1 MNWSKLMVCSLIG
14 LLGATARAESPAPA
28 VSTENAPASFPAVPP
43 KGRIILWGADATK
56 AGTPLTY
63 QISYLADAAV
73 AGQAIQMV
81 VKSTWQVEKEVKNN
95 KTGAMEKKKIDEHI
109 FKYFPITPKKQS
121 LETIALPAFDKGTA
135 IELFFADK
143 AEKPQPL
150 SNVIELKKKGALYLM
165 PEAEELAKT
174 IAALPAQAPV
184 KLAKPHKVLVYTAA
198 SGFKHDSIP
207 LAARTILLLGQKS
220 GAWETLIS
228 NDRHMFEPE
237 TLAQFDAVMMD
248 STTGSLFGDPDKT
261 VNERLRK
268 SLLDFVASGKGLAGC
283 HAATDC
289 SYDWKEYGAM
299 MGGFFAGHPFG
310 KITVRNEEPRSP
322 LNAAFK
328 GENFDFQ
335 DEMYT
340 FREPYSREKL
350 HILLSMD
357 ISKLPDDPARPGF
370 KLKENRADHDY
381 AISWIHEYG
390 KGRVFY
396 CSFGHQ
402 HHVWSTPALLQHYLA
417 GLQYALGDLQADAS
431 PSSKK

>member
-1 MNWSKLMVCSLIG
+1 MNSSKWILFFLIG
-14 LLGATARAESPAPA
+14 SLSATARAESPVPA
-28 VSTENAPASFPAVPP
+28 ASAENAPAGFPAVPP

-56 AGTPLTY
+56 AGSPLTY
-63 QISYLADAAV
+63 QISYVADKAV
-73 AGQAIQMV
+73 AGKSLQMA
-81 VKSTWQVEKEVKNN
+81 VKTTWQVEKEVKNN
-95 KTGAMEKKKIDEHI
+95 KTGAMEKKKVDEHA

-121 LETIALPAFDKGTA
+121 VETVALPAFDQETA
-135 IELFFADK
+135 IELFFAENG
-143 AEKPQPL
+143 EKPQPL
-150 SNVIELKKKGALYLM
+150 SNSIELKKKGALFLM

-174 IAALPAQAPV
+174 VAALPEKAPG
-184 KLAKPHKVLVYTAA
+184 APARPHKVLVYTAT

-207 LAARTILLLGQKS
+207 LGARTILLLGRQS

-237 TLAQFDAVMMD
+237 TLAQFDAVMMV
-248 STTGSLFGDPDKT
+248 STTGSLFGDPDKI

-268 SLLDFVASGKGLAGC
+268 SLLDFVASGKGLAGS

-289 SYDWKEYGAM
+289 SYDWKDYGAL
-299 MGGFFAGHPFG
+299 MGGYFAGHPFG
-310 KITVRNEEPRSP
+310 KITVRNEDPRSP

-328 GENFDFQ
+328 GEGFDFQ

-350 HILLSMD
+350 HILLSID
-357 ISKLPDDPARPGF
+357 ISKMPDDPAKPGF
-370 KLKENRADHDY
+370 KLKENRPDHDY

-390 KGRVFY
+390 QGRVFY

-402 HHVWSTPALLQHYLA
+402 HHIWSTPSLLQHYLA
-417 GLQYALGDLQADAS
+417 GMLYVLGELKADAS
-431 PSSKK
+431 PSARK